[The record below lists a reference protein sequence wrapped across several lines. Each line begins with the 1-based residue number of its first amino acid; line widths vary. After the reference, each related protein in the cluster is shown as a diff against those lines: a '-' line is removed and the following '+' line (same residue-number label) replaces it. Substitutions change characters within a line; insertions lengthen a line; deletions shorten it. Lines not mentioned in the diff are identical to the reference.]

1 VDEKPGR
8 GWGVVAGLALVAAA
22 CSVVSPGLLI
32 FLLLALLLLA
42 LPPRRPTL
50 VAVAAGLAY
59 VIFRGG
65 APHRFTDGSWY
76 VDRGWILLLGA
87 WFVVMVALWPTAR
100 FINRALAAV
109 GAAAAS
115 TALLLVL
122 FPSGWRNLDWLVSH
136 RIHEVAALAAQ
147 QWVGAG
153 AGEWSGRFASAAYQL
168 AELQAFL
175 HPALLAL
182 ESLAGLAVAWWI
194 YHRVATGEP
203 NPLGR
208 WRDFRFGD
216 HLVWLLVA
224 GILLLLLPLGEV
236 AGRAGSNLLAFM
248 SALYALRGSA
258 VLLTVFGLQGVGGAL
273 IATIALLFLYPL
285 TLTTAVLVGL
295 TDTWVD
301 LRAHRAAPRPGS

>member
-1 VDEKPGR
+1 VDPKPGR

-32 FLLLALLLLA
+32 SLLVTLFFVA
-42 LPPRRPTL
+42 LPPRRPAQ
-50 VAVAAGLAY
+50 VAVAAGLAW
-59 VIFRGG
+59 VIFR
-65 APHRFTDGSWY
+65 ATATHRFIDGSWY
-76 VDRGWILLLGA
+76 VDRGWVLLIGA
-87 WFVVMVALWPTAR
+87 WFVVTVALWPAAR
-100 FINRALAAV
+100 FVNRALAAL

-115 TALLLVL
+115 AALLLL
-122 FPSGWRNLDWLVSH
+122 FFPDGWRNLDWLVSH
-136 RIHEVAALAAQ
+136 RIHEVAALASQ
-147 QWVGAG
+147 QWVAAG

-168 AELQAFL
+168 AELQSFL
-175 HPALLAL
+175 YPALLAL

-224 GILLLLLPLGEV
+224 GILLLLLPLGSV

-258 VLLTVFGLQGVGGAL
+258 VLLTIFGLQGVGGAL
-273 IATIALLFLYPL
+273 IATLALLFLYPL

-301 LRAHRAAPRPGS
+301 LRARRAAPRPGS